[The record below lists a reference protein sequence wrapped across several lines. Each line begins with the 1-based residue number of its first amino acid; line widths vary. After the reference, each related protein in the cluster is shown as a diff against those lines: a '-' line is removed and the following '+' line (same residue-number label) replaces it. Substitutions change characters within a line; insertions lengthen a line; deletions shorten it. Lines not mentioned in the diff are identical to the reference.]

1 MRILIAHSRYASGD
15 LSGENRVVQDEGR
28 LLEEG
33 GHEVLQWAPESRPQ
47 SRADLARLGRKA
59 IWSSTFR
66 RFMDDV
72 QTDFR
77 PDVVHFHNLFP
88 QLSPAALRAA
98 SGRAAVVMTLHNYR
112 LLCPAATFVLHGE
125 TCERCLGTLPW
136 RAAVHGC
143 YRQSRLG
150 SASLTAS
157 LSLHRALRT
166 FARSVDSFFAVS
178 RFVKEKHVEAGFD
191 PEQIVVK
198 PNFVMPAPRRDGPG
212 DSFLYVGRLS
222 PEKGLDALLRPW
234 RDVDARLLVV
244 GDGPDAQKLRA
255 MAPSTV
261 EFLGAVDAVRIPEL
275 LARARAVVVPSR
287 AFEGAPRVVVEAY
300 AVGVPVLA
308 ARSGALPELVLDG
321 ESGLLVDS
329 ADVQGWKNAV
339 ARLSDDTVA
348 ERMGAAAYRIW
359 LREFS
364 PEVALKGLEAGYAA
378 AITARDRT
386 GRSRSPGATA
396 ATGR

>member
-28 LLEEG
+28 LLEDG
-33 GHEVLQWAPESRPQ
+33 GHEVLRWTPESWPQ
-47 SRADLARLGRKA
+47 SKADLAALGMKA
-59 IWSSTFR
+59 IWASTFR

-72 QTDFR
+72 QRDFR

-98 SGRAAVVMTLHNYR
+98 AGRAAVVMTLHNYR
-112 LLCPAATFVLHGE
+112 LICPAATFVLRAQ

-136 RAAVHGC
+136 RAVVHGC

-150 SASLTAS
+150 SASLAAS

-166 FARSVDSFFAVS
+166 FAGSVDTFFAVS
-178 RFVKEKHVEAGFD
+178 QFVKEKHVEAGFD
-191 PEQIVVK
+191 PERIVVK
-198 PNFVMPAPRRDGPG
+198 PNFVMPAPRRDGAG
-212 DSFLYVGRLS
+212 ESFLYIGRLS
-222 PEKGLDALLRPW
+222 PEKGLDALLQHW
-234 RDVDARLLVV
+234 HDVDARLVV
-244 GDGPDAQKLRA
+244 AGDGPDAQRLRA
-255 MAPSTV
+255 MAPPTV
-261 EFLGAVDAVRIPEL
+261 EFLGAVDAARVPEL

-308 ARSGALPELVLDG
+308 ARSGALPELVVDG
-321 ESGLLVDS
+321 EAGLLLEPGD
-329 ADVQGWKNAV
+329 AQAWKQAV
-339 ARLSDDTVA
+339 ARLSDDEVA
-348 ERMGAAAYRIW
+348 ERMGAAAYEIW
-359 LREFS
+359 RRLYS
-364 PEVALKGLEAGYAA
+364 PEVAFETLEAGYAA
-378 AITARDRT
+378 AITARERS
-386 GRSRSPGATA
+386 GRNRSSGATV